1 MIFSDFLRSIAQF
14 DDPRF
19 RRVLWR
25 GLGLTIVLL
34 AAACLL
40 VIYGVNQLLSSA
52 LVAGVIGDQSWLGS
66 LFNIGGVLFTIALSI
81 WLMVPVASAIIA
93 LFLDEVA
100 QAVEARHYPH
110 LPKQAAA
117 KLQDQIL
124 GQHPV
129 FRTFDSCQ
137 YWRFDPL
144 NDFAIFGACRVLGHQ
159 RLSDGP
165 GIFSNGRYAARAAR
179 ASPRAIAAPSGR
191 YLVRW
196 DLDGYS
202 LDYSAGGIVYPYS
215 RRGHLHPSVR
225 ETSGVAI
232 RLNQSM
238 SRTEITPL
246 IIVPATTAQITK
258 ATTVVTIKRF
268 FICGFSGLPAWVPGS
283 IFPTSP

>member
-14 DDPRF
+14 DDPKF

-66 LFNIGGVLFTIALSI
+66 LFNIGGVLLTIALSI
-81 WLMVPVASAIIA
+81 WVMVPVASAIIA

-124 GQHPV
+124 VSIRFLGLLILANIGALILSMILPFLGPV
-129 FRTFDSCQ
+129 VFWATNGYLMGREYFQ
-137 YWRFDPL
+137 MAAMR
-144 NDFAIFGACRVLGHQ
+144 
-159 RLSDGP
+159 RL
-165 GIFSNGRYAARAAR
+165 
-179 ASPRAIAAPSGR
+179 PRAQAQELLRRHQGSIWRAGILMAIPLTIPLVGLFIPILGAATFTHLFERLRALPSG
-191 YLVRW
+191 
-196 DLDGYS
+196 
-202 LDYSAGGIVYPYS
+202 
-215 RRGHLHPSVR
+215 
-225 ETSGVAI
+225 
-232 RLNQSM
+232 
-238 SRTEITPL
+238 
-246 IIVPATTAQITK
+246 
-258 ATTVVTIKRF
+258 
-268 FICGFSGLPAWVPGS
+268 
-283 IFPTSP
+283 